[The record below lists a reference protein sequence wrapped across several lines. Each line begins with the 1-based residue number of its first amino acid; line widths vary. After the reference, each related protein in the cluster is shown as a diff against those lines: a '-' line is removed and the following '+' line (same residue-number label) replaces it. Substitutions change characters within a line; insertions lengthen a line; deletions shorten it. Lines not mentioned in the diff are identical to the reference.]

1 MGYSADCVVT
11 PDVTGKSRPTPFM
24 LFECMRQ
31 MNVYP
36 PCTVVKVG
44 DTALDMMEGK
54 NGGAW
59 SIGILK
65 GSNLL
70 GLTQQEYENMDQ
82 ENLEKC
88 KKEAAKRYREAGADI
103 VIDSILDLPEAILE
117 INRRLEKMEEAVK

>member
-1 MGYSADCVVT
+1 M
-11 PDVTGKSRPTPFM
+11 
-24 LFECMRQ
+24 
-31 MNVYP
+31 
-36 PCTVVKVG
+36 
-44 DTALDMMEGK
+44 
-54 NGGAW
+54 
-59 SIGILK
+59 
-65 GSNLL
+65 